1 MVGSFGGKYGIKYD
15 GIGEIQC
22 AYVKDASKLKS
33 HIISWFR
40 FKIFLQGQIFKAL
53 ALVDD
58 ILEIPRDHFLEVVD
72 GNLIKVSIVTLMAK
86 ENACMLEP
94 RAVNERLDPQH
105 GEVNAKFSYNNPLCW

>member
-40 FKIFLQGQIFKAL
+40 FKIFL
-53 ALVDD
+53 
-58 ILEIPRDHFLEVVD
+58 
-72 GNLIKVSIVTLMAK
+72 
-86 ENACMLEP
+86 
-94 RAVNERLDPQH
+94 
-105 GEVNAKFSYNNPLCW
+105 